1 MFRESLFNGD
11 ISKWDVSNVTDM
23 SSMFRE
29 SLFNGNIRKWDVSK
43 VENMSWMFAH
53 SKFDNDLADWN
64 VSSVK
69 NMACMF
75 SGVLTFHFGRRT
87 PFNRDISRWD
97 VSNVTNMGGMFNYS
111 DFNGNIDN
119 WKVKKETNKNK
130 MFWNSPLEFRH
141 PKWYQ
146 IRDGVWLVKKYKEES
161 TLNSIIKN
169 VVERVYKIKNET
181 GLKVG
186 VYYYTLAPYIADF
199 IVKDCQ
205 KNNIDTD
212 SIELEY
218 ASDALAKTFIVEY
231 VQKEKEKAEQA
242 KIKQMLTSDAEDNQA
257 ST

>member
-1 MFRESLFNGD
+1 MFYKSLFNGD
-11 ISKWDVSNVTDM
+11 IS
-23 SSMFRE
+23 
-29 SLFNGNIRKWDVSK
+29 KWDVSK

-53 SKFDNDLADWN
+53 SKFDNNLADWD

-69 NMACMF
+69 NMAYMF
-75 SGVLTFHFGRRT
+75 SGRLSCHCGLGT
-87 PFNRDISRWD
+87 PFNRDISRWN
-97 VSNVTNMGGMFNYS
+97 VSNVTNMEDMFSYS
-111 DFNGNIDN
+111 NFSGNIDN
-119 WKVKKETNKNK
+119 WKPKKETNKNR

-146 IRDGVWLVKKYKEES
+146 PRDGVWFVKKYKEDS

-169 VVERVYKIKNET
+169 VVERIYKIKNET
-181 GLKVG
+181 GIKVG
-186 VYYYTLAPYIADF
+186 VDYYMLAPYIADF

-218 ASDALAKTFIVEY
+218 ASDVLAKTFIVEY
-231 VQKEKEKAEQA
+231 VQKEKEQA